1 MPGIQIAAL
10 ATAVVLSMPALGAQE
25 HPNFSGDWLRA
36 VDSASSG
43 GRSVATAG
51 DASFRR
57 GDMGSGWGAS
67 LTLTQRADSLIVE
80 YDFFSAYD
88 LQPRVRLAY
97 ALDGSE
103 SRNGVMIGHAESAQ
117 WARLTWQGN
126 TLVITTMSPG
136 PKGADGRAV
145 TAEVRHALT
154 LDSPGSLG
162 VDVTRVGV
170 LGGPTTTTRTVYNR
184 K

>member
-1 MPGIQIAAL
+1 MTMMQSVRIACL
-10 ATAVVLSMPALGAQE
+10 ATVFVLTASAAGAQE
-25 HPNFSGDWLRA
+25 HPSFSGDWLRA
-36 VDSASSG
+36 VDSASAG

-57 GDMGSGWGAS
+57 GDMGSGWGAA
-67 LTLTQRADSLIVE
+67 LTLTQRADSLILE

-117 WARLTWQGN
+117 RSRLTWQG
-126 TLVITTMSPG
+126 IS
-136 PKGADGRAV
+136 
-145 TAEVRHALT
+145 
-154 LDSPGSLG
+154 
-162 VDVTRVGV
+162 
-170 LGGPTTTTRTVYNR
+170 
-184 K
+184 